1 MASRKICA
9 FITGGASG
17 LGRATVERLAKRGA
31 NVIIADLPSS
41 NGEEVAK
48 NIGPNVLFHPTDV
61 SFISLVL
68 YQCSINLHLNPLDG
82 SMTP

>member
-1 MASRKICA
+1 MYIKEYFREFVLSRKICA
-9 FITGGASG
+9 YITGGASG

-48 NIGPNVLFHPTDV
+48 SIGSHVIFHPTDV
-61 SFISLVL
+61 SIFLMYIMYFFVL
-68 YQCSINLHLNPLDG
+68 
-82 SMTP
+82 